1 MQRKPPNTMSHKF
14 VPLLCDKQ
22 ERTVSCDKSSMIIT
36 GSARGTE
43 RIESK
48 EERNCE
54 ATGELGI
61 KA

>member
-1 MQRKPPNTMSHKF
+1 M
-14 VPLLCDKQ
+14 
-22 ERTVSCDKSSMIIT
+22 T
-36 GSARGTE
+36 GSVRGTE
-43 RIESK
+43 RIENK

>member
-1 MQRKPPNTMSHKF
+1 M
-14 VPLLCDKQ
+14 PLLCDKQ
-22 ERTVSCDKSSMIIT
+22 ERAVSCDKSSMIIT